1 MSSIGIFDHFR
12 IWFMLGMNDV
22 RMRYRR
28 SFLGPFW
35 ATISMAVTIA
45 ALAFVYSSIFKIDLK
60 VYVPLV
66 GISYIVWGY
75 IATSINEAAT
85 VFIESANLIQT
96 SNINFATYI
105 FRTMLRN
112 FVFFLHNLVLV
123 PFIYLIF
130 DQKISLEILLL
141 FPGIIIFMLNIF
153 WISAVVGFISAR
165 YRDMPQIINALVQ
178 IGFFVSPIMWRRS
191 QISDHLANF
200 LDWNFFAIFLDL
212 MRAPLLSETIES
224 RIWIVSLISGV
235 VGTALTIGLSQK
247 IKSKMP
253 FYL

>member
-1 MSSIGIFDHFR
+1 
-12 IWFMLGMNDV
+12 MLGMNDV

-45 ALAFVYSSIFKIDLK
+45 ALAFVYSSIFKIELK

-112 FVFFLHNLVLV
+112 FVFF
-123 PFIYLIF
+123 
-130 DQKISLEILLL
+130 S
-141 FPGIIIFMLNIF
+141 
-153 WISAVVGFISAR
+153 
-165 YRDMPQIINALVQ
+165 
-178 IGFFVSPIMWRRS
+178 
-191 QISDHLANF
+191 
-200 LDWNFFAIFLDL
+200 
-212 MRAPLLSETIES
+212 
-224 RIWIVSLISGV
+224 
-235 VGTALTIGLSQK
+235 
-247 IKSKMP
+247 
-253 FYL
+253 